1 MTAIDVSVGPGGTVR
16 WRAGALELTGQFPR
30 EGTSRGIEL
39 NVRHRMTTP
48 RQLYVPHLS
57 PTDRHVVGDA
67 VFRAPAF
74 IVADESSCLVLIP
87 DLDDV
92 ARAQGFRVALDYDHE
107 RRTVTFGATQYRY
120 DGHVFFLREPV
131 ECVGQ
136 RVSLRLHVLT
146 SDRREDVQNPYG
158 LASRWLW
165 RKWGK
170 SLHDLGGSQRA
181 PLTRYAQYVVRW
193 AFSKE
198 GWEDSIWQ
206 SFNVGRTP
214 VAAPVFIVDV
224 TRHPSVPVAERTWR
238 EPRSVWN
245 QAWFSTQRCANGL
258 YAYARQTADPALE
271 ARARSMT
278 RLALATPQSDGL
290 FPAVVMPVREED
302 GWAELYW
309 TSSGRRPASASPEA
323 CHLVD
328 AAFTCQKLLEW
339 QDLTGDN
346 SCLAF
351 VDGFV
356 QRLVSLQSDR
366 GGFPGWVEPDGR
378 IAPELDH
385 SAESAVAISL
395 LFQHGAAAARAA
407 ALRGAAFLEDII
419 ADARW
424 EDFETYYSCAPW
436 GTPGE
441 RVARNGVYKQN
452 TLSIAWCAEA
462 MLAAWRATGAAR
474 WLRLARRCLDE
485 LSLYQAVWDPP
496 FLPAPAHGGFGVM
509 NADSEW
515 NDARQSLF
523 APLYL
528 RFYEATGEREYFER
542 GASALR
548 ASFSMMYCPEN
559 AAVASAY
566 ERRFP
571 FFGSESYGF
580 MMENQGHGGGD
591 PIGTFTIFTWGNGAA
606 LASAALIRSR
616 YGDVYL
622 DTRRE
627 RVLPV
632 EAVRVGLRKGRVS
645 IEDPFGREELLV
657 VRDDGT
663 RELVTLRSG
672 RGTLRLQS
680 PRRKGGGG

>member
-1 MTAIDVSVGPGGTVR
+1 MSPIDVCVGAGGAVQ
-16 WRAGALELTGQFPR
+16 WRNGALELTGQFPT

-39 NVRHRMTTP
+39 QVRHRIVQP
-48 RQLYVPHLS
+48 RHLYVPHLS
-57 PTDRHVVGDA
+57 PSELHVAGDA
-67 VFRAPAF
+67 VFRSPAF
-74 IVADESSCLVLIP
+74 IVADQRSCLALIP

-92 ARAQGFRVALDYDHE
+92 SGVAGFRVAMDYDHP
-107 RRTVTFGATQYRY
+107 RRTVIFGATQYRF
-120 DGHVFFLREPV
+120 DGHVFFAREPV
-131 ECVGQ
+131 DCAGQ
-136 RVSLRLHVLT
+136 LVSLRLHVL
-146 SDRREDVQNPYG
+146 SSSRPEDLENPYG
-158 LASRWLW
+158 MAARWLW
-165 RKWGK
+165 RKWGRPI
-170 SLHDLGGSQRA
+170 HEQGGSQRA
-181 PLTRYAQYVVRW
+181 PLSRYAQHVVRW
-193 AFSKE
+193 AFSKQ

-206 SFNVGRTP
+206 TFSIDNTP

-224 TRHPSVPVAERTWR
+224 TRHPSVPLDERKWR

-258 YAYARQTADPALE
+258 YAYARQTADPSLE
-271 ARARSMT
+271 ERARAMT
-278 RLALATPQSDGL
+278 RLALATPQSNGL
-290 FPAVVMPVREED
+290 FPAVVMPAREEH
-302 GWAELYW
+302 GWSELYW
-309 TSSGRRPASASPEA
+309 TSSGRRPASVSPEA

-328 AAFTCQKLLEW
+328 AAFTCQKLVEW
-339 QDLTGDN
+339 RELTGDEG
-346 SCLAF
+346 CLPF
-351 VDGFV
+351 VDRFV
-356 QRLVSLQSDR
+356 ERLLTLQSET
-366 GGFPGWVEPDGR
+366 GGFPGWIEPDGR
-378 IAPELDH
+378 CAPELDH
-385 SAESAVAISL
+385 SAESAVAVSL
-395 LFQHGAAAARAA
+395 LFQRGTCRSA
-407 ALRGAAFLEDII
+407 ALRGAAFLEGII

-441 RVARNGVYKQN
+441 RVPRNGVYKQN

-462 MLAAWRATGAAR
+462 MLEAWRATRATR

-485 LSLYQAVWDPP
+485 LSLYQSVWDPP

-528 RFYEATGEREYFER
+528 RFYEATGELEYFER

-559 AAVASAY
+559 EAVARAY

-571 FFGSESYGF
+571 FFGPESYGF

-606 LASAALIRSR
+606 LASAALVRRR

-627 RVLPV
+627 RALPIDG
-632 EAVRVGLRKGRVS
+632 VRATLRRGRVL
-645 IEDPFGREELLV
+645 IEDPYLRDEVLV
-657 VRDDGT
+657 MRDEVAE
-663 RELVTLRSG
+663 RVKLRSG
-672 RGTLRLQS
+672 RGTSSLHGR
-680 PRRKGGGG
+680 GGR